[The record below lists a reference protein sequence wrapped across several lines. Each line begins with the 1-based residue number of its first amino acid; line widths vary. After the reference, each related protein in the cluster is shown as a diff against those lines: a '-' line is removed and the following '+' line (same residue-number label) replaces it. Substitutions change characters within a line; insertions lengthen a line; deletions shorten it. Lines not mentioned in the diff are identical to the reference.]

1 MKKISKRQY
10 RLLEETLEASVQ
22 TSQLTLEQK
31 NAVLAGVEIRETLN
45 FIRVLVTI
53 GGILIGLGFLTFIA
67 TNWDLFDRWVKLAI
81 ILGSLSISLAASYY
95 TLDKNKLTSM
105 ALLYVSVLIYG
116 AGIFLLE
123 QIFYVNFD
131 VNTGFL
137 VWTVGA
143 LLLSGIHKDVIL
155 YVFANILGGIYILS
169 SFEDLIII
177 QLLILLVV
185 FYLTNRAFEYRRLLS
200 FFFGLLG
207 IASVVYPF
215 AYFESDAIYVVGFL
229 FVIGNVAY
237 YLASY
242 VERFDFSNEMIR
254 LLGLLTI
261 GISGFI
267 LTFPGIYNDIRW
279 LGNGDWSSVIFSI
292 GFIIYLLYLTSK
304 RLVTPLLAIAAI
316 ILRYYFD
323 TFYDSIDRSLFFV
336 IGGLLILGFGYYI
349 ETFRRRVSDELPE

>member
-10 RLLEETLEASVQ
+10 RFLEETLSESVQ
-22 TSQLTLEQK
+22 QSTLSVEQK
-31 NAVLAGVEIRETLN
+31 NTILSRVEIRETLN

-67 TNWDLFDRWVKLAI
+67 TNWDLFDRWVKLTI
-81 ILGSLSISLAASYY
+81 ILGSLSISLGASYY
-95 TLDKNKLTSM
+95 TLEKNKLTSL

-123 QIFYVNFD
+123 QIFYINFD
-131 VNTGFL
+131 FNTGFL
-137 VWTVGA
+137 IWAIGA

-155 YVFANILGGIYILS
+155 YVFAHILSGIYILS
-169 SFEDLIII
+169 SFDDIIII
-177 QLLILLVV
+177 QLLVLLAI
-185 FYLTNRAFEYRRLLS
+185 FYATNRAFGYRKLLT
-200 FFFGLLG
+200 FFLGLLV
-207 IASVVYPF
+207 IASVIYPF
-215 AYFESDAIYVVGFL
+215 AYFESDAIYPFAFL
-229 FVIGNVAY
+229 FLIGNAAY
-237 YLASY
+237 YLNQPI
-242 VERFDFSNEMIR
+242 ERFDFSSEMLG

-261 GISGFI
+261 GVSGFV
-267 LTFPGIYNDIRW
+267 LTFPEIYNDIS
-279 LGNGDWSSVIFSI
+279 LNGTVISWIFAI
-292 GFIIYLLYLTSK
+292 ALVLYLLYLTSK

-349 ETFRRRVSDELPE
+349 ETYRRQLSDEPTE